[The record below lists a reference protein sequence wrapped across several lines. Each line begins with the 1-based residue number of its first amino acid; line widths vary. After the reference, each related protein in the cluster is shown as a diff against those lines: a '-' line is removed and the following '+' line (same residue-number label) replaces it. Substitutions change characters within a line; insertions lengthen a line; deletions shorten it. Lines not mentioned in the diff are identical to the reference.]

1 LRKEVERVA
10 VFLGALTFVNGVLS
24 LEVAS
29 VIVYMLYILAIV
41 FAFLYLVKDD
51 RRFADLIVFFTFVA
65 VFTAVSVYRVPSQT
79 DEESLVLYAAYLF
92 RHGVNPYTTNLIN
105 AYKMFPVAE
114 PVVTAT
120 LTPSYYVNV
129 FGYPA
134 LYFEIASV
142 IYPQIATLTA
152 TFLLYLFLRWKGKE
166 KLFFAVML
174 IEGSYSAFTG
184 GTFDIISLAIAV
196 IALTTK
202 GWVRTALMA
211 LSGDIKQF
219 TLLYLP
225 FIWKD
230 VVRGIPPKTPNASGG
245 YPHTPIRRIPPK
257 IPNAKELAKSI
268 LIPLTVFLIPNLPFI
283 SLRWAFD
290 VLGPITQPIANQG
303 TSLSLLTMIGVP
315 IPHIAYTVAF
325 LTLYIA
331 LLVLYK
337 PNTKWKWILPAF
349 IWLVSWR
356 DLNYFLFYITIWV
369 SSYELEIDI

>member
-1 LRKEVERVA
+1 M
-10 VFLGALTFVNGVLS
+10 GALAFVNGILS

-29 VIVYMLYILAIV
+29 PIIYLFYILGVV
-41 FAFLYLVKDD
+41 FTFLYLVKEDK
-51 RRFADLIVFFTFVA
+51 RFADLLVLFTFA
-65 VFTAVSVYRVPSQT
+65 AAFTAVSVYRVPSQT
-79 DEESLVLYAAYLF
+79 DEESLILYAAYLF

-114 PVVTAT
+114 PVVTVT

-129 FGYPA
+129 LGYPA

-142 IYPQIATLTA
+142 IYPQIATLVT

-166 KLFFAVML
+166 KLFFIIML

-184 GTFDIISLAIAV
+184 ATFDIISLAITI

-202 GWVRTALMA
+202 GWARTTLMA
-211 LSGDIKQF
+211 LSGDIKQY

-230 VVRGIPPKTPNASGG
+230 CLSGGIPHA
-245 YPHTPIRRIPPK
+245 
-257 IPNAKELAKSI
+257 PNAKELVKNI
-268 LIPLTVFLIPNLPFI
+268 VIPLAVFLIPNLPFI

>member
-1 LRKEVERVA
+1 M
-10 VFLGALTFVNGVLS
+10 FVNGILS

-29 VIVYMLYILAIV
+29 PIIYLFYILGIV
-41 FAFLYLVKDD
+41 FTFLYLVKEDK
-51 RRFADLIVFFTFVA
+51 RFADLIVFFTFVA
-65 VFTAVSVYRVPSQT
+65 AFTAVSVYRLSSQT

-92 RHGVNPYTTNLIN
+92 RHGVNPYTTNLID
-105 AYKMFPVAE
+105 AYRMFPVAE
-114 PVVTAT
+114 PVVTVT
-120 LTPSYYVNV
+120 LSPNYYVNV
-129 FGYPA
+129 LGYPA

-142 IYPQIATLTA
+142 VYPQVATLAT

-166 KLFFAVML
+166 KLFFIVML
-174 IEGSYSAFTG
+174 IEGSYMAFTG
-184 GTFDIISLAIAV
+184 GAFDIISLAIAIV
-196 IALTTK
+196 ALTTK
-202 GWVRTALMA
+202 GWARTTLMA
-211 LSGDIKQF
+211 LSGDIKQY

-230 VVRGIPPKTPNASGG
+230 YWGKW
-245 YPHTPIRRIPPK
+245 
-257 IPNAKELAKSI
+257 KELAKNI
-268 LIPLTVFLIPNLPFI
+268 VIPLTVFLIPNLPFI
-283 SLRWAFD
+283 SLKWAFD
-290 VLGPITQPIANQG
+290 VLGPLIQPIANQG
-303 TSLSLLTMIGVP
+303 ISLSLLTMIGVP

-369 SSYELEIDI
+369 SSYELESAGDD